1 MVRKEVVLS
10 NSNYLE
16 LKRLVKELETLWSW
30 KEFYEKR
37 SRFVCNVWN
46 SSKGRHQKKTYI
58 QPRFV
63 DLMNKTQAKVELKQ
77 KELNDFKKSIKAQKR
92 NKR

>member
-1 MVRKEVVLS
+1 MS
-10 NSNYLE
+10 NSSYLE

-37 SRFVCNVWN
+37 SRFICNVWN
-46 SSKGRHQKKTYI
+46 PTKRCYQKKTYI

-63 DLMNKTQAKVELKQ
+63 DLMNKTQAEVELKQ